1 MQLGNI
7 SHVSL
12 KKKLDSNT
20 ILATEEN
27 SYLMHASNILKFNT
41 DKYTDKTSLR
51 ITKYCI
57 LYSYI
62 YRRKNAK
69 IIEHISKDSIDKS
82 EIATFNSMNIAI
94 KGNKETLATN
104 FLMHVVGKSI
114 AKRFISLIQQDSER
128 K

>member
-12 KKKLDSNT
+12 KKKLDSDT

-27 SYLMHASNILKFNT
+27 SYLMHTSKHLKFNT
-41 DKYTDKTSLR
+41 DKCIDKTSLR

-57 LYSYI
+57 LCSYV

-69 IIEHISKDSIDKS
+69 IIEHISKDLIDNS
-82 EIATFNSMNIAI
+82 EITTFNSMNIAM
-94 KGNKETLATN
+94 KGNKETLAAH
-104 FLMHVVGKSI
+104 FLVHVVGKSI
-114 AKRFISLIQQDSER
+114 AKRFISLIQ
-128 K
+128 

>member
-1 MQLGNI
+1 M
-7 SHVSL
+7 SL

-27 SYLMHASNILKFNT
+27 SYLMHASKHLKFNT
-41 DKYTDKTSLR
+41 DKCTDKTSLQ

-69 IIEHISKDSIDKS
+69 IIEHISKDSIDNS
-82 EIATFNSMNIAI
+82 GIATFNSMNIAM
-94 KGNKETLATN
+94 KGNKETLATH
-104 FLMHVVGKSI
+104 FLMYVVGKSI

>member
-1 MQLGNI
+1 
-7 SHVSL
+7 VSL
-12 KKKLDSNT
+12 KKKLDSDT

-27 SYLMHASNILKFNT
+27 SYLMHASKHLKFNT
-41 DKYTDKTSLR
+41 DKCTDKTSLQ

-69 IIEHISKDSIDKS
+69 IIEYISKDSIDNS
-82 EIATFNSMNIAI
+82 GIATFNNVNITM
-94 KGNKETLATN
+94 KGNKETLAAH
-104 FLMHVVGKSI
+104 FLMPAVRKSI
-114 AKRFISLIQQDSER
+114 AKRLISLIQQDSER